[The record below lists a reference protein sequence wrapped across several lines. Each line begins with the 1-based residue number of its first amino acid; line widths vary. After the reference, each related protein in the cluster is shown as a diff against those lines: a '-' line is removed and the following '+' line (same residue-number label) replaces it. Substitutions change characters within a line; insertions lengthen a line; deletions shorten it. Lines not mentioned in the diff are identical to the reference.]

1 MFPSHGTTWMPVS
14 LRMSG
19 WHCKSM
25 VTKCLIIKVKRL
37 KLIWSNVANKLFVEK
52 KNESIYTKVL
62 LINVIFFYK
71 YSLSNYYAPNIS
83 VRSRELLMGLKQ
95 RAPLIYYKNQ
105 FILICF
111 CRTHEMRTWGNMW
124 CVASLLSSF
133 REQTPGTVS
142 IPKSYFIASGPGKQ
156 EQLNLQ

>member
-1 MFPSHGTTWMPVS
+1 MGPHGCLYLWEWVAGTANLWSPNASS
-14 LRMSG
+14 LKWKG
-19 WHCKSM
+19 WNWYGLM
-25 VTKCLIIKVKRL
+25 LPTNYLL
-37 KLIWSNVANKLFVEK
+37 KK